1 MLAFVLGMPAGLLW
15 CGAAPRVGGTVA
27 GIAAVL
33 AVLTA
38 GALATL
44 SYVGPYALAVALALA
59 AAVAAWVKWPRGSVV
74 LRAVTVLAGASG
86 LVWLLAG
93 GPQMDWGGLRA
104 TLGSVLR
111 TTGPT
116 GGAAP
121 AGRPVSARLTNGKWR
136 VVLEQG
142 DVRATFLDGSLIDFT
157 RKGGT
162 DQLGSVRACVALGL
176 AYAPADGPVDLEEP
190 ELGSTSET
198 LNALAPRR
206 AAPVRGA
213 QYALIVSGPG
223 PLTAAANPLSALN
236 THHLTSLRL
245 RLADGGV
252 LALWLPAGNLHL
264 DALRRALATV
274 ADVFPRYDVYLVGRG
289 AVAVAGGDGKIS
301 YARLATLFGRKDAAS
316 DDSWAELS
324 VPTPHPAAQ
333 MLADAGF
340 RDPMDLLTGFI
351 GSGEDL
357 KTLTDGAR
365 PYSEWR
371 PSRPPAMALDL
382 AEPAQ
387 PAAMLALVQFRAL
400 GAGRLIGRLQFDGPA
415 QKMVALRGFDAIYA
429 DRTMRVLSKLSAGST
444 ERRRDLLQFLQGPL
458 ARLDLM
464 APDRTERDARL
475 ADVLAQVGLYGGA
488 IAWLQDAIRR
498 GRDTFEVNV
507 ELADILDAQGEKGEA
522 IKRLRRA
529 LELQPDADRVA
540 RRLVALLLSTR
551 QMSQAAA
558 VLENMAQRKPDDVA
572 TLLELGYVYEKLGR
586 LDDAAEMARRVLKIE
601 PGNSDA
607 EALLKETGR
616 APTEGT
622 EESGSEKP
630 NESGGK
636 MPPARRLEGGAT

>member
-1 MLAFVLGMPAGLLW
+1 MPAGLLW

-475 ADVLAQVGLYGGA
+475 ADVLAQVGL
-488 IAWLQDAIRR
+488 DRR
-498 GRDTFEVNV
+498 RH
-507 ELADILDAQGEKGEA
+507 
-522 IKRLRRA
+522 
-529 LELQPDADRVA
+529 RVA
-540 RRLVALLLSTR
+540 AGRHPAR
-551 QMSQAAA
+551 QGHLRGERGAGRHTGRAGREGRGHQAAA
-558 VLENMAQRKPDDVA
+558 ARAGAAAGRRPCGPPPGGAAPEHAADVA
-572 TLLELGYVYEKLGR
+572 GGR
-586 LDDAAEMARRVLKIE
+586 RAGEHGAEEAGRRGDAAGAWLRLR
-601 PGNSDA
+601 
-607 EALLKETGR
+607 EAG
-616 APTEGT
+616 
-622 EESGSEKP
+622 
-630 NESGGK
+630 
-636 MPPARRLEGGAT
+636 PARRRGGDGPARAEDRAGQFGRGGAAEGDGQGADGGD